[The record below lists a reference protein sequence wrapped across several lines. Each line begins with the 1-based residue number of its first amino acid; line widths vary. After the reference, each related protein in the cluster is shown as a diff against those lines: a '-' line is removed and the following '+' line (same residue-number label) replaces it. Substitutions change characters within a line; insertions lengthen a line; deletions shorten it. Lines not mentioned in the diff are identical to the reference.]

1 MTKLALI
8 TGASGGIGQS
18 ISEKLAQNGYDL
30 LLHYHTNEQAAAAL
44 AERLAHTYGIHAEI
58 IHGDLSDPGG
68 AKAVSASIG
77 GRALDGIV
85 LNSGQSFRGLVTDMT
100 DEAVQDMVQ
109 LHVSSPFLLTRNLLP
124 AMIRKK
130 SGAIVAVSSIWGETG
145 ASCEVLYSMT
155 KGAQNVFV
163 KALAKELA
171 PSGIRV
177 NAVSPG
183 AVKTKM
189 MGSFSKEEEEMIAD
203 EIPMGRLAEAEEVA
217 DAVLFLL
224 SAKASYITGQILSVN
239 GGWHC

>member
-1 MTKLALI
+1 
-8 TGASGGIGQS
+8 
-18 ISEKLAQNGYDL
+18 
-30 LLHYHTNEQAAAAL
+30 
-44 AERLAHTYGIHAEI
+44 
-58 IHGDLSDPGG
+58 
-68 AKAVSASIG
+68 
-77 GRALDGIV
+77 
-85 LNSGQSFRGLVTDMT
+85 
-100 DEAVQDMVQ
+100 
-109 LHVSSPFLLTRNLLP
+109 
-124 AMIRKK
+124 
-130 SGAIVAVSSIWGETG
+130 
-145 ASCEVLYSMT
+145 MT

-171 PSGIRV
+171 PSRIRV

-183 AVKTKM
+183 AVKTRM

>member
-1 MTKLALI
+1 MSKLALV

-18 ISEKLAQNGYDL
+18 ISEKLAQSGFDL
-30 LLHYHTNEQAAAAL
+30 LLHYNANKKEAVSL
-44 AERLAHTYGIHAEI
+44 GGRLADTYGIQTEI
-58 IHGDLSDPGG
+58 IHSDLSGPDGVET
-68 AKAVSASIG
+68 VSASIG
-77 GRALDGIV
+77 GRALDAIV
-85 LNSGQSFRGLVTDMT
+85 LNSGQSFHGLITDMPDT
-100 DEAVQDMVQ
+100 AVQEMVQ

-124 AMIRKK
+124 AMLRKK
-130 SGAIVAVSSIWGETG
+130 SGAIVAISSIWGETG

-155 KGAQNVFV
+155 KGAQNLFV

-189 MGSFSKEEEEMIAD
+189 MGAFSKEEEEMITED
-203 EIPMGRLAEAEEVA
+203 IPMGRLAKAEEVA
-217 DAVLFLL
+217 DAVEFLL
-224 SAKASYITGQILSVN
+224 SEKASYITGQILSVN

>member
-1 MTKLALI
+1 MSKLALV
-8 TGASGGIGQS
+8 TGSSGGIGQS
-18 ISEKLAQNGYDL
+18 ISEKLAESGFDL
-30 LLHYHTNEQAAAAL
+30 LLHYNANKQAAVSL
-44 AERLAHTYGIHAEI
+44 SEKLVDTYGVHTEI
-58 IHGDLSDPGG
+58 IQGDLSAPDGVQ
-68 AKAVSASIG
+68 AVSASIG
-77 GRALDGIV
+77 GRALDAVV
-85 LNSGQSFRGLVTDMT
+85 LNSGQSFHGLVTDMS

-124 AMIRKK
+124 AMLRKK
-130 SGAIVAVSSIWGETG
+130 AGAIVAISSIWGETG

-155 KGAQNVFV
+155 KGAQNLFV

-189 MGSFSKEEEEMIAD
+189 MGAFSQEEEEMIAED
-203 EIPMGRLAEAEEVA
+203 IPMGRLAAPEEVA

-224 SAKASYITGQILSVN
+224 SEKASYITGQILSVN

>member
-1 MTKLALI
+1 
-8 TGASGGIGQS
+8 
-18 ISEKLAQNGYDL
+18 
-30 LLHYHTNEQAAAAL
+30 
-44 AERLAHTYGIHAEI
+44 
-58 IHGDLSDPGG
+58 
-68 AKAVSASIG
+68 
-77 GRALDGIV
+77 
-85 LNSGQSFRGLVTDMT
+85 MT

-145 ASCEVLYSMT
+145 ASCEVIYSMT

-183 AVKTKM
+183 AVKTRM